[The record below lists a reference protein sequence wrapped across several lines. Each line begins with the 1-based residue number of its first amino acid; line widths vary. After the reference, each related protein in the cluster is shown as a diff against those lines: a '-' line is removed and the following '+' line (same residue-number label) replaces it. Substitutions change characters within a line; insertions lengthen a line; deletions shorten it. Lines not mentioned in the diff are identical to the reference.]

1 MIPKLYN
8 DTYTSLL
15 GELNDLLECK
25 VTEERNGQ
33 FELALIYVAGYP
45 FADDLIKEN
54 IIVAHAN
61 DTLLNQ
67 KFRIYNVKKITKKR
81 IKILARHISFDL
93 NYDFIKNINLTNQS
107 CEYALNTIFRNSQ
120 FSKHYRGYSNIVN
133 AQNYKIS
140 KVNCLKAIA
149 GAEGSIID
157 TFGTGAEILRD
168 NENIHVL
175 NARGHD
181 NGVVIEYA
189 KNLTGFDCDEDIT
202 DLITRIYPY
211 ATYTNENNE
220 EITVTITGD
229 FVDSPLIN
237 NYSHPYIRDIDFSDK
252 FEDGEI
258 PTEAKLISLAKAK
271 YIVDKVDI
279 VKCSYK
285 IEFIPLSK
293 CLGYEG
299 LDDRI
304 SLCDKVTI
312 KHNVYRINT
321 QAKVIKAVYN
331 VLIER
336 YHSMSLGEPRTTLG
350 DVIGGSG
357 EDGKQGPPGKPG
369 KDGVNGA
376 HGTNSYFHIKYSNVP
391 NPTTSAQMQETPG
404 DYIGT
409 YVDNV
414 YEDSNDP
421 TKYTWSRF
429 KGQDGNNGEN
439 GLPGVDG
446 SDGKTSYLHI
456 KYSNDGKTFTANN
469 GETPGDWIGQYVDF
483 IQTDS
488 LDFNTYTWSKIK
500 GEMGPEGPQ
509 GPPGEEFPNTL
520 PNTPTL
526 TANVYGFGSIELN
539 WTFDSKVYYT
549 YELYASKTE
558 NFTPNVM
565 DLICEG
571 QVSSFLFQVKP
582 NETWYFKVCGKNSY
596 GKRTAFSTQVSTT
609 TPLVTDL
616 SNYVDKMSIGDALIG
631 TLNLERGWVGQL
643 KGNWIDAKQLTVTD
657 GNGKRTLDIDSF
669 GNVNLNVSTLQVLS
683 EDVTTGSDVKSII
696 STSPD
701 DIVIGFNKINK
712 FIEITQL
719 NGIKVNHN
727 DGSYTRMNG
736 DGIARYVNGSAR
748 EYKYITY
755 ITEVTLRNDTT
766 MAASMVGTYTN
777 TIPTAFRVKGI
788 KCFASLGTFYAFDA
802 IYSYGDHPMSN
813 PVSMLSVSP
822 VTINE
827 SDWTY
832 RFSYNIS
839 GTNGVKSYW
848 QLKLNLMFTG

>member
-293 CLGYEG
+293 CVGYEG

-357 EDGKQGPPGKPG
+357 EDGKQGPPGLPG
-369 KDGVNGA
+369 KDG
-376 HGTNSYFHIKYSNVP
+376 
-391 NPTTSAQMQETPG
+391 
-404 DYIGT
+404 
-409 YVDNV
+409 
-414 YEDSNDP
+414 DP
-421 TKYTWSRF
+421 
-429 KGQDGNNGEN
+429 
-439 GLPGVDG
+439 
-446 SDGKTSYLHI
+446 
-456 KYSNDGKTFTANN
+456 
-469 GETPGDWIGQYVDF
+469 
-483 IQTDS
+483 
-488 LDFNTYTWSKIK
+488 
-500 GEMGPEGPQ
+500 GPQ
-509 GPPGEEFPNTL
+509 GPAGEEFPDTL
-520 PNTPTL
+520 PAIPTL

-539 WTFDSKVYYT
+539 WTFESKVYYT

-558 NFTPNVM
+558 GFTPNVM

-596 GKRTAFSTQVSTT
+596 GKRTAFSEEVEVVTT
-609 TPLVTDL
+609 KVDDL
-616 SNYVDKMSIGDALIG
+616 SNYVANAAIGDALIG
-631 TLNLERGWVGQL
+631 TLRFDRGWVGTL
-643 KGNWIDAKQLTVTD
+643 AANYIDAKNLSVTD
-657 GNGKRTLDIDSF
+657 GNGLRTLDIDSY
-669 GNVNLNVSTLQVLS
+669 GNVNLNVASIKIVGRNVATEES
-683 EDVTTGSDVKSII
+683 VKSVSYKQIELENANKVNEDEI
-696 STSPD
+696 NNIKRNGVSKVKNS
-701 DIVIGFNKINK
+701 IVTIDNA
-712 FIEITQL
+712 
-719 NGIKVNHN
+719 GIKVGRE
-727 DGSYTRMNG
+727 GSEFENLQSETGNYMYSYG
-736 DGIARYVNGSAR
+736 KEIARYDKDGLNTGYMKSERAQIGHLRFEVLNINNEIVQSIH
-748 EYKYITY
+748 YIQNLD
-755 ITEVTLRNDTT
+755 I
-766 MAASMVGTYTN
+766 GG
-777 TIPTAFRVKGI
+777 IPTQTR
-788 KCFASLGTFYAFDA
+788 SR
-802 IYSYGDHPMSN
+802 SR
-813 PVSMLSVSP
+813 SVRLENNYD
-822 VTINE
+822 VWE
-827 SDWTY
+827 
-832 RFSYNIS
+832 
-839 GTNGVKSYW
+839 V
-848 QLKLNLMFTG
+848 

>member
-8 DTYTSLL
+8 DTSTSLL

-81 IKILARHISFDL
+81 IKVLARHISFDL

-258 PTEAKLISLAKAK
+258 PTEAKLISLANAK
-271 YIVDKVDI
+271 YTVDKVDI

-293 CLGYEG
+293 CVGYEG

-369 KDGVNGA
+369 VDGTHGLSVFITYHDSLTLPAKPTGNGTVGGW
-376 HGTNSYFHIKYSNVP
+376 HTNS
-391 NPTTSAQMQETPG
+391 TSSAVWMSQK
-404 DYIGT
+404 
-409 YVDNV
+409 VAS
-414 YEDSNDP
+414 DSDSGA
-421 TKYTWSRF
+421 W
-429 KGQDGNNGEN
+429 GE
-439 GLPGVDG
+439 P
-446 SDGKTSYLHI
+446 I
-456 KYSNDGKTFTANN
+456 
-469 GETPGDWIGQYVDF
+469 
-483 IQTDS
+483 
-488 LDFNTYTWSKIK
+488 KIK
-500 GEMGPEGPQ
+500 GEQGPQ

-526 TANVYGFGSIELN
+526 SANVYGFTSIELN
-539 WTFDSKVYYT
+539 WTFESKVYYT
-549 YELYASKTE
+549 YELYASKAE

-571 QVSSFLFQVKP
+571 QVSSFLFQAKP
-582 NETWYFKVCGKNSY
+582 GETWYFRVCGKNSY
-596 GKRTAFSTQVSTT
+596 GKRTAFSTQVSAVTT
-609 TPLVTDL
+609 KVDDL
-616 SNYVDKMSIGDALIG
+616 SNYVDNAAIGDALIG
-631 TLNLERGWVGQL
+631 TLSFDRGWAGTL
-643 KGNWIDAKQLTVTD
+643 AANYIDARNLSVTD
-657 GNGKRTLDIDSF
+657 GNGLRTLDIDSY
-669 GNVNLNVSTLQVLS
+669 GNVNLNVASLKIIGRNVAT
-683 EDVTTGSDVKSII
+683 EDSVRSVSDKQIELENANKANEDEINNIKNNGVGKVKNSIVTID
-696 STSPD
+696 
-701 DIVIGFNKINK
+701 NA
-712 FIEITQL
+712 
-719 NGIKVNHN
+719 GIKVGRENSQFEN
-727 DGSYTRMNG
+727 LQSETGNYMYSYG
-736 DGIARYVNGSAR
+736 KEIARYDKDGLKTSYAVLERAQVGH
-748 EYKYITY
+748 
-755 ITEVTLRNDTT
+755 LR
-766 MAASMVGTYTN
+766 
-777 TIPTAFRVKGI
+777 F
-788 KCFASLGTFYAFDA
+788 
-802 IYSYGDHPMSN
+802 
-813 PVSMLSVSP
+813 
-822 VTINE
+822 E
-827 SDWTY
+827 
-832 RFSYNIS
+832 
-839 GTNGVKSYW
+839 NGVNCQHIHYIED
-848 QLKLNLMFTG
+848 LNVGGITVNNAPMAMSRKIETHDTWEVN